1 MKTEA
6 RALKSLPLCMHDGF
20 YTATSRYDHRA
31 GLLRFVLIC
40 DGCGSELREA
50 GRVRYRP
57 RFESSRA
64 TSVAA

>member
-1 MKTEA
+1 MTTEA

-20 YTATSRYDHRA
+20 HSATSRYDHRT

-40 DGCGSELREA
+40 DGCGSELREV
-50 GRVRYRP
+50 GRIRYRP
-57 RFESSRA
+57 RFDYGPA

>member
-1 MKTEA
+1 MTTEE
-6 RALKSLPLCMHDGF
+6 RALKSIPLCLHDGF
-20 YTATSRYDHRA
+20 HSATSRYDHRT

-57 RFESSRA
+57 RFESARA
-64 TSVAA
+64 SSLAA